1 MDRRKLELEVA
12 APFSLRATALGHGW
26 HECAPMS
33 WCEGGGCLQWL
44 TREGSQVRRISVLQR
59 ASSRQRVTLEV
70 LLEGRELTNASEEL
84 ARRECVVSL
93 GLASRLDEFH
103 ELCRAHPLLHV
114 IPKLGAGRLLRN
126 ASMTEN
132 ILKAI
137 CGTNVNWDQ
146 AVKMI
151 NRLAQLGPLFPH
163 FRNLTAWPTCREI
176 LKAGDSY
183 VRGVARLG
191 YRTEAILKLCQ
202 ESVTGDA
209 EHDGQEGP
217 RKRTPSEARGSA
229 RAREGIEAAAG
240 LEALDA
246 LARTEPTPALRKR
259 LLGIRGVGPATAGF
273 LLSILGHHDHLSI
286 DSATLAHVTRLHLG
300 GRKKA
305 TAKQVEAIY
314 EPYGKWKNLVY
325 WFENWIHWGTA
336 RSMIAEL

>member
-1 MDRRKLELEVA
+1 MDRRTLELEVTQ
-12 APFSLRATALGHGW
+12 PFSLRATALGHGW

-33 WCEGGGCLQWL
+33 WCEGGSCLQWL
-44 TREGSQVRRISVLQR
+44 TRDGSLVRRISVLQR
-59 ASSRQRVTLEV
+59 ASSRRRVTLEL
-70 LLEGRELTNASEEL
+70 LLEGRELTDASEDL

-93 GLASRLDEFH
+93 GLDSRLDEFH

-114 IPKLGAGRLLRN
+114 VPKLGAGRLLRN

-163 FRNLTAWPTCREI
+163 FRNLTAWPTCGEI
-176 LKAGDSY
+176 LKAGESY

-202 ESVTGDA
+202 ESVTGEADLDA
-209 EHDGQEGP
+209 QEVDSGANGHADQHPRCGP
-217 RKRTPSEARGSA
+217 AS
-229 RAREGIEAAAG
+229 
-240 LEALDA
+240 LDA

-286 DSATLAHVTRLHLG
+286 DSATLAHVTRLHLS

-325 WFENWIHWGTA
+325 WFESWIHWDTA
-336 RSMIAEL
+336 RSMIAAL

>member
-1 MDRRKLELEVA
+1 
-12 APFSLRATALGHGW
+12 
-26 HECAPMS
+26 MS
-33 WCEGGGCLQWL
+33 WCEGGRCLQWL
-44 TREGSQVRRISVLQR
+44 TREGGHVRRISVLER
-59 ASSRQRVTLEV
+59 ASDRGRVTLEA
-70 LLEGRELTNASEEL
+70 LLEGRELTDASEAL
-84 ARRECVVSL
+84 ARRECGVSL
-93 GLASRLDEFH
+93 GLDARLDEFH

-126 ASMTEN
+126 PSMTEN

-176 LKAGDSY
+176 LKAGESY

-191 YRTEAILKLCQ
+191 YRTEAILKLCH
-202 ESVTGDA
+202 ESVTREA
-209 EHDGQEGP
+209 ELDGREGS
-217 RKRTPSEARGSA
+217 RRRTRSKARGGLGAS
-229 RAREGIEAAAG
+229 EGTEPAPG

-286 DSATLAHVTRLHLG
+286 DSATLAHVTRLHLS

-305 TAKQVEAIY
+305 TAKQVESIY

-325 WFENWIHWGTA
+325 WFENWIHWDTA
-336 RSMIAEL
+336 RSMIAAL